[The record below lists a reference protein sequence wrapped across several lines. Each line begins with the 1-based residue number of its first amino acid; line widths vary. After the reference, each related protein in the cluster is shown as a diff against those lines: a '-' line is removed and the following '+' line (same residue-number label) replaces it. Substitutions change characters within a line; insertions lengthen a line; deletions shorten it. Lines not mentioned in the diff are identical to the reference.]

1 MASQALTA
9 SIAAPGFFGLNI
21 QESSVSLSSG
31 FALEAFN
38 CVIDKFGR
46 IGARRGWTPVN
57 EIDSSD
63 PLEGNPI
70 EFIFE
75 VTEPNAS
82 FLLSAGNNKLFS
94 GTTNL
99 TEEVVNEADNSGPR
113 SYTITA
119 NNWQG
124 AALPYGE
131 GRDAAVHGYLVQAGH
146 TPLIW
151 HELPEASGGPH
162 DHDSG
167 TFGFVELGEA
177 GTLPVGYT
185 ALEFQPNCVLAAY
198 GRIWMA
204 DIAGDRQTVY
214 FSRLLDGSDFTGG
227 DSGYLSLGEVFPNN
241 DRIVALAA
249 HNGFLIVF
257 GQNNIAVYA
266 NPIDVTE
273 LTLADFIPRV
283 GCIARDSVQ
292 NTGTDIVFLSDSGVR
307 SLQRVVIEKSLPMRD
322 ISKNVRDDLMSNV
335 ASGNPDNIKSIYY
348 ERDAFYLL
356 SLPVTGYIY
365 CFDMRTTLQDGAARV
380 TIWTQ
385 LKPSAFCVTNAKDL
399 LIGKEDYIG
408 KYFGFSDNGEQ
419 YRMSY
424 YTNYF
429 DFEQP
434 TQEKIM
440 KQLGFVVIGGSEIN
454 LSIKWGFDYTENF
467 LSETRSLDNDSVSEY
482 NIDEYDIA
490 EYSGGIVLE
499 QFKIQAG
506 GRGSVIQVGL
516 ETDIDGGPLSI
527 QRIDCYLKQGKQ
539 V

>member
-1 MASQALTA
+1 M
-9 SIAAPGFFGLNI
+9 
-21 QESSVSLSSG
+21 SLSSG

-46 IGARRGWTPVN
+46 VGARRGWTPVN

-70 EFIFE
+70 EFIFD
-75 VTEPNAS
+75 VTNPGGN

-94 GTTNL
+94 GSTNL

-113 SYTITA
+113 AYTITD

-131 GRDAAVHGYLVQAGH
+131 GPAASVHAYLVQAGH

-177 GTLPVGYT
+177 GSLPVGYS
-185 ALEFQPNCVLAAY
+185 ANEFKPNCVLAAY
-198 GRIWMA
+198 GRVWMA
-204 DIAGDRQTVY
+204 DIVGDRQTVY

-249 HNGFLIVF
+249 HNGFLIIF

-273 LTLADFIPRV
+273 LALADFIPNV

-292 NTGTDIVFLSDSGVR
+292 NTGTDIIFLSDSGVR

-322 ISKNVRDDLMSNV
+322 LSKNVRDDLMGNV
-335 ASGNPDNIKSIYY
+335 ASGNPDNIKSVYY

-356 SLPVTGYIY
+356 SLPVTGYVY
-365 CFDMRTTLQDGAARV
+365 CFDMRTVLQDGAARV

-385 LKPSAFCVTNAKDL
+385 LKPSAFCVNGAKEL

-408 KYFGFSDNGEQ
+408 KYFGFSDNGEN
-419 YRMSY
+419 YRFSY

-429 DFEQP
+429 DFDQP
-434 TQEKIM
+434 VQEKIM
-440 KQLGFVVIGGSEIN
+440 KQLGFVVIGGSELE
-454 LSIKWGFDYTENF
+454 LSVKWGFNYTENF
-467 LSETRSLDNDSVSEY
+467 FSETKALDTGFISEY
-482 NIDEYDIA
+482 NIDEYNIA
-490 EYSGGIVLE
+490 EYSGGIVLD

-506 GRGSVIQVGL
+506 GKGSVLQVGL
-516 ETDIDGGPLSI
+516 EAEINGSPLSI